1 MLLFVCDG
9 RIDTP
14 EVSGYDDLEARLQGA
29 DQQRSRLRAYVLRA
43 EEEERRRIAA
53 HIHDDTLQVMAAA
66 TMQIGELRRSLAG
79 SATAEKLQDL
89 EGIVQ
94 AAMTRLRSL
103 LSDLR
108 PPPLDRDG
116 LRETLRR
123 YLAERCEEAGVA
135 YEVAD
140 DLHGEPPLETSVV
153 AFRIAQEAITNVAK
167 HARASS
173 VTVALRRHQQGLR
186 VHITDDG
193 RGFAEDERVPR
204 KRAGLRAME
213 ERAALFGG
221 RLWVRSAPGAGTT
234 VEFWIPEPA
243 DSIRAGSPAPSPRS

>member
-1 MLLFVCDG
+1 MATGPSILRKVSDN
-9 RIDTP
+9 DDP
-14 EVSGYDDLEARLQGA
+14 EAGLQAA
-29 DQQRSRLRAYVLRA
+29 DQQRRRLRAYVLRA

-53 HIHDDTLQVMAAA
+53 YVHDDTLQVMAAA
-66 TMQIGELRRSLAG
+66 AMQVGELRRALAG
-79 SATAEKLQDL
+79 SVTAEKLQEL

-94 AAMTRLRSL
+94 AAISRLRSL
-103 LSDLR
+103 LFNLR

-116 LRETLRR
+116 LRETLHR
-123 YLAERCEEAGVA
+123 YLAERFDDAGIA
-135 YEVAD
+135 YELTD
-140 DLHGEPPLETSVV
+140 DLDGEPPLETSVV

-193 RGFAEDERVPR
+193 RGFADDGRIGR
-204 KRAGLRAME
+204 NRAGLQAME
-213 ERAALFGG
+213 ERAELFGG